1 MTETGWPMVFKIQC
15 MPCGRLA
22 LIQLLDAKVP
32 YNVTRMNGTRF
43 GTAENTLLSL
53 RSKRL
58 EKSMYKRIN
67 AAWSSIHGFIYLCA
81 MIGCLQTVTGVAK
94 HRNVSF
100 FVVTT
105 IRMIYLPL
113 GELLVDGHEL
123 DLGVLIN
130 VLPGVRVVATV
141 PDNLRTSSKAGQVP
155 TGQTTGYR
163 FFLV

>member
-1 MTETGWPMVFKIQC
+1 M
-15 MPCGRLA
+15 A
-22 LIQLLDAKVP
+22 LVL
-32 YNVTRMNGTRF
+32 
-43 GTAENTLLSL
+43 GTAETHCYH
-53 RSKRL
+53 RDRKRL
-58 EKSMYKRIN
+58 AKSMYKRIN
-67 AAWSSIHGFIYLCA
+67 AAWSSIHGFIYLCV
-81 MIGCLQTVTGVAK
+81 MIECLQTVTGVAK

-123 DLGVLIN
+123 DLGVLVN
-130 VLPGVRVVATV
+130 VLPRVRVVATV

-155 TGQTTGYR
+155 TGQTTGCR